1 MTALRSRTVVTMLA
15 KRSRRDLVEMLVR
28 AHRNGDEGMT
38 ETCRAELDR
47 RVRETRDAGR
57 VAS

>member
-1 MTALRSRTVVTMLA
+1 MTAQRSRTIVTLFR

-28 AHRNGDEGMT
+28 AHRNGDEAMT

-47 RVRETRDAGR
+47 RSLESRQAGR
-57 VAS
+57 AAG